1 MISKI
6 AWRNVWRS
14 PARSLVVIG
23 AIVLGVW
30 ALVFTI
36 GFVNS
41 WVIKFVENSVSQ
53 EYSNFQIHEVEF
65 KKDSEMKF
73 FIPEGD
79 KLLVSLQEH
88 EGVIAVTGRMKSNA
102 MISSPKTA
110 TGGIIYGIEPSDE
123 AEVTRLD
130 SAIVDGYYFDGI
142 RRNPILIG
150 SKLAKK
156 LKVKVRSKV
165 VVTLQDI
172 NGDITA
178 ASFQVAGIFEVMN
191 PISNESKIYVRRSDL
206 SRIVNLSEIHEI
218 AGLTNPSGD
227 DEIIIPE
234 LKENYSGLQVEGWK
248 DLAPELDLML
258 GQVKINVGIILG
270 IIMVALGFGIV
281 NSMLMAVLERFKEI
295 GMLKAVGMKGRRV
308 FYMIVMETIFMAL
321 VGGPIGCLLGYI
333 TIEILGKY
341 GLDLSRYSK
350 GLAEFGID
358 VVLYPAVTPETYP
371 LLTIGVVITALV
383 ATLYPA
389 RKAVKLK
396 TIEALHKI

>member
-1 MISKI
+1 
-6 AWRNVWRS
+6 
-14 PARSLVVIG
+14 
-23 AIVLGVW
+23 
-30 ALVFTI
+30 
-36 GFVNS
+36 
-41 WVIKFVENSVSQ
+41 
-53 EYSNFQIHEVEF
+53 
-65 KKDSEMKF
+65 MKF
-73 FIPEGD
+73 FISEGN
-79 KLLVSLQEH
+79 KLLESLQEQQ
-88 EGVIAVTGRMKSNA
+88 GIIAVTGRMKSNA

-110 TGGIIYGIEPSDE
+110 TGGFIYGIEPSDE

-130 SAIVDGYYFDGI
+130 SAIVEGEYFDGI

-150 SKLAKK
+150 SKLAEK

-165 VVTLQDI
+165 VITLQDI

-178 ASFQVAGIFEVMN
+178 ASFQVAGIFNLMN

-206 SRIVNLSEIHEI
+206 ARIVNLDEIHEI
-218 AGLTNPSGD
+218 AGITDPSGD
-227 DEIIIPE
+227 DEIMISQ
-234 LKENYSGLQVEGWK
+234 LKKNYSNLLIEGWR

-258 GQVKINVGIILG
+258 GQVKIQIGIILG

-321 VGGPIGCLLGYI
+321 VGGPIGCLLGYL
-333 TIEILGKY
+333 TIQILGKY
-341 GLDLSRYSK
+341 GLDLSRYSE
-350 GLAEFGID
+350 GLSEFGID
-358 VVLYPAVTPETYP
+358 VVLYPEVSLDTYP
-371 LLTIGVVITALV
+371 LLTIGVVITALL